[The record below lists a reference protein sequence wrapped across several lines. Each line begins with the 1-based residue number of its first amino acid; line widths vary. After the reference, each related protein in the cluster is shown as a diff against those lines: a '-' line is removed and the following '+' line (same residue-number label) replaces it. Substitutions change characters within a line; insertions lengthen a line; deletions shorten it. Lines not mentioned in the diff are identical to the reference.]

1 MSSFSTQNPG
11 MTPAGRGRLRL
22 SDKAVARTLSVA
34 VFTMMLA
41 FLIVPVLA
49 IFWRSVDT
57 GDGLGVANYTQTLTS
72 ARVWTLV
79 GNSLLVS
86 SVSASLSVV
95 LAYAYA
101 YALQRTNIPF
111 KGLFRIVIMTPLF
124 APSLV
129 QAQGLIFILGRNGV
143 LNRFMGFDIDIYGF
157 WGVALANALY
167 TFPYA
172 FLILSAA
179 LAVTDARLYEGATVI
194 GAKAWRIFRTVTLP
208 STRYGIAAAV
218 FVTFS
223 LSVTDFGN
231 AIVIGGDF
239 NVLATEIYNKVI
251 GQGKFGLGAVIG
263 VMLLAP
269 AIVSKI
275 IERRISKRQH
285 AQITDGST
293 TLNVRPNR
301 RRDALFGAYTT
312 LIALIFLAVPLI
324 VIVASFVVLWPYNMS
339 FSLKHYAFD
348 VQNGTAPL
356 WNSIIVALSTA
367 TFGVIIVT
375 TAAIVSQKFKT
386 VFTGPISFLSI
397 LPASI
402 PGMVLGLG
410 YVLAFN
416 SLSNPLNFLYGTF
429 PLIILL
435 YIYYNHAQGF
445 LITSTSLKQI
455 SKSFDEASTVLGGS
469 TLRTLFKVTLPL
481 LWPTLLGVGVF
492 FFMRAMVSLSAVI
505 FLITPKTQVAAV
517 SVLQLADRG
526 ASNQAAAFSVCIMAI
541 VLSMLLIVRTILWLA
556 GVKNVS
562 LIR

>member
-1 MSSFSTQNPG
+1 MNLSTNKAPPTTGTQRSSFHITDN
-11 MTPAGRGRLRL
+11 
-22 SDKAVARTLSVA
+22 AVAMILSIA
-34 VFTMMLA
+34 VFSLMIA
-41 FLIVPVLA
+41 FLVVPIIS
-49 IFWRSVDT
+49 IFWRSFET
-57 GDGLGVANYTQTLTS
+57 GDGLGISNYVETLT
-72 ARVWTLV
+72 AGRFWGLIA
-79 GNSLLVS
+79 NSLLMS
-86 SVSASLSVV
+86 SVSASLAVI
-95 LAYAYA
+95 LAYTYA
-101 YALQRTNIPF
+101 YALQRSNIPL
-111 KGLFRIVIMTPLF
+111 KGLLRIVIMTPLF

-143 LNRFMGFDIDIYGF
+143 LNRFLGFDIDIYGF
-157 WGVALANALY
+157 WGVALANTLY

-179 LAVTDARLYEGATVI
+179 LAVTDARLYEGAIVM
-194 GAKAWRIFRTVTLP
+194 GAKPFRIFRTVTLP
-208 STRYGIAAAV
+208 STRYGIVAAI

-223 LSVTDFGN
+223 LSITDFGN
-231 AIVIGGDF
+231 AIVIGGEF

-263 VMLLAP
+263 VMLLLP
-269 AIVSKI
+269 AVVTKI
-275 IERRISKRQH
+275 IERRISKSQQ
-285 AQITDGST
+285 AQITDQSSA
-293 TLNVRPNR
+293 LQIRPNSL
-301 RRDALFGAYTT
+301 RDMAFGAYSSAIT
-312 LIALIFLAVPLI
+312 LIFLAIPAI
-324 VIVASFVVLWPYNMS
+324 VIVASFVVLWPYNLE

-348 VQNGTAPL
+348 VQNGTRPL
-356 WNSIIVALSTA
+356 WNSVIVAILTA
-367 TFGVIIVT
+367 TIGVAIVA
-375 TAAIVSQKFKT
+375 TAAIVSQKYRN
-386 VFTGPISFLSI
+386 VFVGPISFLSI
-397 LPASI
+397 LPASV

-429 PLIILL
+429 PLIVLL

-445 LITSTSLKQI
+445 LITTTSLKQI
-455 SKSFDEASTVLGGS
+455 SKSFDEASSVLGGS

-541 VLSMLLIVRTILWLA
+541 VLAMLLIVRTILWVGGA
-556 GVKNVS
+556 KNIS

>member
-1 MSSFSTQNPG
+1 MIRSTHPK
-11 MTPAGRGRLRL
+11 TRPAARVRSGFNV
-22 SDKAVARTLSVA
+22 SDNAIAIILSVA
-34 VFTMMLA
+34 VFVLMIA
-41 FLIVPVLA
+41 FLIVPIIA
-49 IFWRSVDT
+49 IFWRSFDT
-57 GDGLGVANYTQTLTS
+57 GSGLGVGNYVDTLATT
-72 ARVWTLV
+72 RFWRLI
-79 GNSLLVS
+79 GNSVLVS
-86 SVSASLSVV
+86 TVSASTAVS

-101 YALQRTNIPF
+101 YALQRTNIPL
-111 KGLFRIVIMTPLF
+111 KGLLRLVIMTPLF

-143 LNRFMGFDIDIYGF
+143 LNRFLGFDIDIYGF

-179 LAVTDARLYEGATVI
+179 LAVTDARLYEGAIVM
-194 GAKAWRIFRTVTLP
+194 GAKPFRIFRTVTLP

-223 LSVTDFGN
+223 LSITDFGN

-263 VMLLAP
+263 VMLLLP
-269 AIVSKI
+269 AVVSKF
-275 IERRISKRQH
+275 IERRISKSQH
-285 AQITDGST
+285 AQITDQSSA
-293 TLNVRPNR
+293 LQIRPNT
-301 RRDALFGAYTT
+301 RRDMAFGTYSSF
-312 LIALIFLAVPLI
+312 IAMIFLAIPLM
-324 VIVASFVVLWPYNMS
+324 VIIASLVVLWPYNMV

-348 VQNGTAPL
+348 VQNGTQPL
-356 WNSIIVALSTA
+356 WNSLIVAISTA
-367 TFGVIIVT
+367 TFGVVIVA
-375 TAAIVSQKFKT
+375 TAAIVSQKFRN

-445 LITSTSLKQI
+445 LITTTSLKQI

-541 VLSMLLIVRTILWLA
+541 VLMMLLIVRTILWL
-556 GVKNVS
+556 GGIKNVS

>member
-1 MSSFSTQNPG
+1 MTDTTTQRPTVAANPRSGFSV
-11 MTPAGRGRLRL
+11 
-22 SDKAVARTLSVA
+22 SDKAVAIILSVA

-49 IFWRSVDT
+49 IFWRSFDTGSDLGLSNYVDT
-57 GDGLGVANYTQTLTS
+57 LT
-72 ARVWTLV
+72 AGRVWMLI
-79 GNSLLVS
+79 GNSLLMS
-86 SVSASLSVV
+86 SVSASLAVV

-101 YALQRTNIPF
+101 YALQRTNIPL
-111 KGLFRIVIMTPLF
+111 KGFFRIVIMTPLF

-143 LNRFMGFDIDIYGF
+143 LNRFLGFDIDIYGF

-194 GAKAWRIFRTVTLP
+194 GAKAMRIFRTVTLP
-208 STRYGIAAAV
+208 STRYGIAAAI

-223 LSVTDFGN
+223 LSITDFGN

-263 VMLLAP
+263 VMLLIP
-269 AIVSKI
+269 AVVSKI
-275 IERRISKRQH
+275 IKRRISRRQH

-293 TLNVRPNR
+293 TLSIRPNR
-301 RRDALFGAYTT
+301 RRDTIFGAYTG
-312 LIALIFLAVPLI
+312 LIALIFMAIPLI

-339 FSLKHYAFD
+339 FSFKHYAFD
-348 VQNGTAPL
+348 VQNGTKPL
-356 WNSIIVALSTA
+356 WNSIIVAISTA
-367 TFGVIIVT
+367 TLGVAIVT

-445 LITSTSLKQI
+445 LITTTSLKQI
-455 SKSFDEASTVLGGS
+455 SKSFDEASTVLGGG

-541 VLSMLLIVRTILWLA
+541 VLTMLLIVRTLLWA
-556 GVKNVS
+556 TGVKNVS